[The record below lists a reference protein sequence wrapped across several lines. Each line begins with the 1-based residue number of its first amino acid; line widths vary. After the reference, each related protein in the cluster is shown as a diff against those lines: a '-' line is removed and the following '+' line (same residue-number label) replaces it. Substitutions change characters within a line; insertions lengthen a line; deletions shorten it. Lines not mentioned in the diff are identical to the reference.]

1 MAGKSKKYKDFPS
14 QAGLYVEVVSRCTP
28 KKRLWGKVVRR
39 VAQLQAKGYQST
51 CSNTRKFMCNLLLRK
66 SDGKKARF
74 IIIIKNRCIFG
85 CNDFFA
91 LYKGFSVNLHYFH
104 PTIPL
109 FSWQIIQRFCNE
121 KFTLD
126 ELLQRFIK
134 FQMLCIFERLSI
146 VRLLRKQV

>member
-28 KKRLWGKVVRR
+28 KERLWGKVVRR

-74 IIIIKNRCIFG
+74 IIIIKNRCISA

-91 LYKGFSVNLHYFH
+91 SYRDFQSISAIF
-104 PTIPL
+104 T
-109 FSWQIIQRFCNE
+109 QRFCCFRGKSLNDYAT
-121 KFTLD
+121 KN
-126 ELLQRFIK
+126 
-134 FQMLCIFERLSI
+134 
-146 VRLLRKQV
+146 LRWMNCCNDL